1 MCACGGGSGVLGGAT
16 MKIGVNTFVW
26 TSPFTTRDFG
36 LMAKIKSM
44 GFDIIEI
51 AVEDASLIDVPLL
64 RKTAQDEGLSITI
77 CGAFGATRDI
87 SSDDPAIRRNGVAY
101 IADCLRLTEAVGSS
115 LFAGPVYSAVGKT
128 RMVSSDQ
135 KARERAWCVE
145 NLQALGK
152 IAADAGVTIA
162 IEPLNRFETDMIN
175 LVEQAIALI
184 HEVGDPAYRVHIDT
198 FHANIEEKS
207 IPDAIRMA
215 GDLLGHFHACE
226 NDRGTPGTGHID
238 WIGVRDALRE
248 IGYAGPVVIES
259 FTPGIVEIAKA
270 AAIWRPLAPSQDELA
285 RDGARFLRQLL
296 G

>member
-1 MCACGGGSGVLGGAT
+1 

-26 TSPFTTRDFG
+26 TSPFSTGDFG
-36 LMAKIKSM
+36 LIPKIKSM

-64 RKTAQDEGLSITI
+64 RKTVEDEGLSITI
-77 CGAFGATRDI
+77 CGAFGPTRDI
-87 SSDDPAIRRNGVAY
+87 SSDDPAIRRNGAAY
-101 IADCLRLTEAVGSS
+101 IADCIRLTEAVGSS

-128 RMVSSDQ
+128 RMVSPDQ

-145 NLQALGK
+145 NLRDLGK
-152 IAADAGVTIA
+152 IASDAGVTVG

-184 HEVGDPAYRVHIDT
+184 HEVGQPAYKVHIDT

-285 RDGARFLRQLL
+285 RDGARFLRELL

>member
-1 MCACGGGSGVLGGAT
+1 

-64 RKTAQDEGLSITI
+64 RKTAEDEGLSITI
-77 CGAFGATRDI
+77 CGAFGTTRDI
-87 SSDDPAIRRNGVAY
+87 SSDNPAIRRNGAAY
-101 IADCLRLTEAVGSS
+101 IAECIRLTEAVGSS

-128 RMVSSDQ
+128 RMVSADQ

-145 NLQALGK
+145 NLRDLGK
-152 IAADAGVTIA
+152 IADDAGVTIG

-184 HEVGDPAYRVHIDT
+184 HEVGQPAYKVHIDT

-226 NDRGTPGTGHID
+226 NDRGIPGSGHID

-285 RDGARFLRQLL
+285 REGARFLRGLL

>member
-1 MCACGGGSGVLGGAT
+1 

-36 LMAKIKSM
+36 LIPKIKSM

-51 AVEDASLIDVPLL
+51 AVEDASLINVPLL
-64 RKTAQDEGLSITI
+64 RDSARDEGLAITI

-87 SSDDPAIRRNGVAY
+87 SSDDPDIRKNGAAY
-101 IADCLRLTEAVGSS
+101 IAECLRLTEAVGSS

-128 RMVSSDQ
+128 RMVSADQ

-145 NLQALGK
+145 NLRELGK
-152 IAADAGVTIA
+152 IASDAGVTIG

-175 LVEQAIALI
+175 LVEQAVALI
-184 HEVGDPAYRVHIDT
+184 HEVGEPAYKVHIDT

-207 IPDAIRMA
+207 IPDAIRRA

-285 RDGARFLRQLL
+285 RQGARFLRELL

>member
-1 MCACGGGSGVLGGAT
+1 

-36 LMAKIKSM
+36 LMAKIRSM

-64 RKTAQDEGLSITI
+64 RKTAEDEGLAITI
-77 CGAFGATRDI
+77 CGAFGTTRDI

-101 IADCLRLTEAVGSS
+101 IADCIRLTEAVGSS

-128 RMVSSDQ
+128 RMVSPEQ

-145 NLQALGK
+145 NLQSLGQL
-152 IAADAGVTIA
+152 AADAGVTIG

-175 LVEQAIALI
+175 LTEQAIALI
-184 HEVGDPAYRVHIDT
+184 HEVGHPAYKVHIDT

-207 IPDAIRMA
+207 IPDAIRLA

-238 WIGVRDALRE
+238 WIDVRDALLE
-248 IGYAGPVVIES
+248 INYAGPVVIES

-270 AAIWRPLAPSQDELA
+270 AAIWRPLAASQDDLA
-285 RDGARFLRQLL
+285 REGGRFLRELL

>member
-1 MCACGGGSGVLGGAT
+1 

-36 LMAKIKSM
+36 LIAKIRSM

-64 RKTAQDEGLSITI
+64 RKTAQDEGLSVTI

-87 SSDDPAIRRNGVAY
+87 SSDDPAIRQNGAAY
-101 IADCLRLTEAVGSS
+101 IAECIRLTEAVGSS

-128 RMVSSDQ
+128 RMVSADQ

-145 NLQALGK
+145 NLRNLGR
-152 IAADAGVTIA
+152 IASDSGVTIG

-184 HEVGDPAYRVHIDT
+184 HEVDQPAYKVHIDT

-215 GDLLGHFHACE
+215 GGLLGHFHACE

-285 RDGARFLRQLL
+285 REGARFLRELL

>member
-1 MCACGGGSGVLGGAT
+1 

-26 TSPFTTRDFG
+26 TSPFTTGDFG

-64 RKTAQDEGLSITI
+64 RKTAQDEGLSVTI
-77 CGAFGATRDI
+77 CGAFGTTRDI
-87 SSDDPAIRRNGVAY
+87 SSDDPAIRRNGAAY

-128 RMVSSDQ
+128 RMVSPDQ

-152 IAADAGVTIA
+152 IATDAGVTIA

-184 HEVGDPAYRVHIDT
+184 HEVGEPAYKVHIDT

-207 IPDAIRMA
+207 IPDAIRLA

-270 AAIWRPLAPSQDELA
+270 AAIWRPLAASQDELA
-285 RDGARFLRQLL
+285 REGARFLRELL

>member
-1 MCACGGGSGVLGGAT
+1 
-16 MKIGVNTFVW
+16 MKLGVNTFVW
-26 TSPFTTRDFG
+26 TSPFTTKDFG
-36 LMAKIKSM
+36 LMAKIRSM
-44 GFDIIEI
+44 GFDIIEV

-64 RKTAQDEGLSITI
+64 RKTAQDEGLAITI
-77 CGAFGATRDI
+77 CGAFGPTRDI
-87 SSDDPAIRRNGVAY
+87 SSDDPAIRQNGAAY
-101 IADCLRLTEAVGSS
+101 IAECIRLTEAVGSS

-128 RMVSSDQ
+128 RMVSADQ

-145 NLQALGK
+145 NLRNLGR
-152 IAADAGVTIA
+152 IASDSGVTIG

-184 HEVGDPAYRVHIDT
+184 HEVDQPAYKVHIDT

-215 GDLLGHFHACE
+215 GGLLGHFHACE

-285 RDGARFLRQLL
+285 REGARFLRELL

>member
-1 MCACGGGSGVLGGAT
+1 M

-36 LMAKIKSM
+36 LMPKIRSM
-44 GFDIIEI
+44 GFDIIEV
-51 AVEDASLIDVPLL
+51 AVEDASLIDVPLM
-64 RKTAQDEGLSITI
+64 RKMAADEGLTITI
-77 CGAFGATRDI
+77 CGAFGTTRDV
-87 SSDDPAIRRNGVAY
+87 SSDDPDIRRNGAAY
-101 IADCLRLTEAVGSS
+101 IAECIRLTEAVGSS

-128 RMVSSDQ
+128 RMVSPDQ

-145 NLQALGK
+145 NLRELGK
-152 IAADAGVTIA
+152 IASDCGVTVA

-184 HEVGDPAYRVHIDT
+184 HEIDQSAYKVHIDT

-207 IPDAIRMA
+207 IPDAIRRA
-215 GDLLGHFHACE
+215 GGLLGHFHACE

-248 IGYAGPVVIES
+248 IDYAGSVVIES

-270 AAIWRPLAPSQDELA
+270 AAIWRPLAASQDDLA

>member
-1 MCACGGGSGVLGGAT
+1 

-36 LMAKIKSM
+36 LIPKIKSM
-44 GFDIIEI
+44 GFDIIEV

-64 RKTAQDEGLSITI
+64 RETARDEGLAITI
-77 CGAFGATRDI
+77 CGAFGPSRDI
-87 SSDDPAIRRNGVAY
+87 SSDDPAIRKNGAAY
-101 IADCLRLTEAVGSS
+101 IAECLRLTEAVGSS
-115 LFAGPVYSAVGKT
+115 LFAGPLYSAVGKT
-128 RMVSSDQ
+128 RMVSADQ
-135 KARERAWCVE
+135 KAREREWCVE
-145 NLQALGK
+145 NLRDLGK
-152 IAADAGVTIA
+152 IASDAGVTIG

-175 LVEQAIALI
+175 LVDQAIALI
-184 HEVGDPAYRVHIDT
+184 HEVGEPACKVHMDT

-207 IPDAIRMA
+207 IPDAIRRA

-226 NDRGTPGTGHID
+226 NDRGTPGTGSID

-270 AAIWRPLAPSQDELA
+270 AAVWRPLAPSQDELA
-285 RDGARFLRQLL
+285 LQGGRFLRELL

>member
-1 MCACGGGSGVLGGAT
+1 

-26 TSPFTTRDFG
+26 TSPFTTSDFG
-36 LMAKIKSM
+36 LIPKIKSM

-64 RKTAQDEGLSITI
+64 RKTVEGEGLSITI

-87 SSDDPAIRRNGVAY
+87 SSDDPAIRQNGAAY
-101 IADCLRLTEAVGSS
+101 IAECLRLTEAVGSS
-115 LFAGPVYSAVGKT
+115 LYAGPVYSAVGKT
-128 RMVSSDQ
+128 RMVSADQ
-135 KARERAWCVE
+135 KARERGWCVE
-145 NLQALGK
+145 NLRTLGK
-152 IAADAGVTIA
+152 IATDSGITIA

-184 HEVGDPAYRVHIDT
+184 HEVGQPAYKVHIDT

-207 IPDAIRMA
+207 IPDAIRKA

-270 AAIWRPLAPSQDELA
+270 AAIWRPLATSQDELA
-285 RDGARFLRQLL
+285 RDGARFLRELL